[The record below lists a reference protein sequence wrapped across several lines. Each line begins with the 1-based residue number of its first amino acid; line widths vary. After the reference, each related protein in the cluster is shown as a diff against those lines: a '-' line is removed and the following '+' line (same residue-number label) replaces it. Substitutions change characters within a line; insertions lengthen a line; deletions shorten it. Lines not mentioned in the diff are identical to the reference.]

1 MGLSAMLSSGTRE
14 ILSSGMMKSV
24 FRRIEECTVDVMS
37 SYHFRV
43 EISKSLCHHDVVVD
57 ISASRVATYR
67 HIIFVYSSTGRG
79 EI

>member
-1 MGLSAMLSSGTRE
+1 MGLLEMLSSGTGE
-14 ILSSGMMKSV
+14 ILSSSMIKSA
-24 FRRIEECTVDVMS
+24 FRRIEECTADVMS

-43 EISKSLCHHDVVVD
+43 EISKSLYHHDIVVD
-57 ISASRVATYR
+57 ISESKVATYR